1 MSENNGGGGETEMI
15 LVLLFAA
22 FMGVIGYVLWLTY
35 TPEITNIIRHIR
47 LVQMDA
53 ATAIAPDGYGVKYED
68 MRDPIFLK
76 SMEEFFDEA
85 PTEEITA
92 RHLAIAT
99 DITLRP
105 LRTPLGILILVM
117 AGYILWRG
125 PHTQFKNKY
134 TLETLMGKQAKA
146 FPYIAPMLDF
156 DPTKIPS
163 RAPGDP
169 VPEELPLFA
178 EALAPEEWIAFHHLT
193 PSGTDLDHVVTT
205 KAFAKQLGARWTGWQ
220 KQEAWLQVLI
230 AAYAL
235 RAVRRRHDS
244 DDMLGRLSLCWNH
257 KKGMN
262 LSRQSGLVGDAR
274 KFLRSKQAQ
283 TVIKVMNQ
291 HAYQTTAVMRIL
303 DTARSLG
310 GVCSPGQFVWLR
322 GHDRNL
328 WYALNNLGRQA
339 YHPEA
344 LGSMSHYRLEKLTQR
359 PVPKPSM
366 DRAIKSL
373 QDYLS
378 SDLARPIPA
387 VAYKKTKSRHAKKSG
402 IMKPAGA

>member
-134 TLETLMGKQAKA
+134 TLET
-146 FPYIAPMLDF
+146 
-156 DPTKIPS
+156 
-163 RAPGDP
+163 
-169 VPEELPLFA
+169 
-178 EALAPEEWIAFHHLT
+178 
-193 PSGTDLDHVVTT
+193 
-205 KAFAKQLGARWTGWQ
+205 
-220 KQEAWLQVLI
+220 
-230 AAYAL
+230 
-235 RAVRRRHDS
+235 
-244 DDMLGRLSLCWNH
+244 
-257 KKGMN
+257 
-262 LSRQSGLVGDAR
+262 
-274 KFLRSKQAQ
+274 
-283 TVIKVMNQ
+283 
-291 HAYQTTAVMRIL
+291 
-303 DTARSLG
+303 
-310 GVCSPGQFVWLR
+310 
-322 GHDRNL
+322 
-328 WYALNNLGRQA
+328 
-339 YHPEA
+339 
-344 LGSMSHYRLEKLTQR
+344 
-359 PVPKPSM
+359 
-366 DRAIKSL
+366 
-373 QDYLS
+373 
-378 SDLARPIPA
+378 
-387 VAYKKTKSRHAKKSG
+387 
-402 IMKPAGA
+402 